1 MLVVMTAH
9 VHGSVTGAQTQLQG
23 MQTAEMP
30 ADGLIPMGPA
40 KVYAGIAGDRKMTAS
55 FKVRFAEMSE
65 GAEGAL
71 YLRYTLH
78 AVGADGRPI
87 EVSVRVPL
95 ASTDEAYG
103 EERSCAVNAAGAR
116 EMVFTAGLDEANFM
130 RFHTAREPRAF
141 SFSLN
146 KYLCRVLAAPFDC
159 QGKTVRLPQSLG
171 AWTVAEHR
179 DVVLHSKSDAQME
192 GEPVEVAVGGHFDA
206 AQCAVIAPS
215 NGMCCV
221 AGKSTEWHCGGTPVG
236 VGWHQV
242 SGECFHR
249 ETGGSCTE

>member
-1 MLVVMTAH
+1 MLVMVAAL
-9 VHGSVTGAQTQLQG
+9 VHGTVAAAQTQTQG
-23 MQTAEMP
+23 MQAAEMP
-30 ADGLIPMGPA
+30 TDGLIPMGPA
-40 KVYAGIAGDRKMTAS
+40 KVYAGIAGDLVLTAS
-55 FKVRFAEMSE
+55 FKVRLAEMSE

-71 YLRYTLH
+71 YLRYSLR
-78 AVGADGRPI
+78 AVGADGRPA
-87 EVSVRVPL
+87 EMSVRVPL

-103 EERSCAVNAAGAR
+103 EERSCAVNASGAR
-116 EMVFTAGLDEANFM
+116 EMVFTAGLDEVNFM
-130 RFHTAREPRAF
+130 PFHTAREPRAF

-146 KYLCRVLAAPFDC
+146 KYLCRVLAAPFNC
-159 QGKTVRLPQSLG
+159 QGQTVRLPQSPA

-192 GEPVEVAVGGHFDA
+192 GEPVEVAVGGRFDA

-249 ETGGSCTE
+249 ETGGSCRE